1 MTVLITSVPFT
12 DTAEPIMAPALLQS
26 ILQLHGYNAVGI
38 DLNAWVYNYI
48 KQHAEK
54 HKLLDFFYNQTI
66 CPTIIDELVF
76 IIDHCTNEILK
87 YQPTCVGLSLFSH
100 YSQVF
105 TKWLAASLKT
115 AEPGIKII
123 IGGAGMHNHIAA
135 NRSFFCEDVI
145 KLGIVDDY
153 ISGDADK
160 SIIEYFKGNTS
171 YYGINTVS
179 WLQDNDMGLL
189 PMPNYSNYN
198 MDQYDNKCIPLL
210 DSRGCVKNCEFCD
223 IIEYW
228 QKFNFRSAESIFNEI
243 LSQIA
248 TYNIRHIAFK
258 NSLINGN
265 LKEFKK
271 LIVLIADYNRGLPR
285 EQQISWGSY
294 FIVRQASQHP
304 PEMWQ
309 LLKENNAKLY
319 LGIESL
325 IERVRHGMGK
335 TFDNAA
341 LTYHLQQAQHF
352 DIKLFLLIIVGYP
365 TETLEDY
372 EATKQWFRDNA
383 CYASTVYQV
392 GLSLAAVLPNTTLAR
407 KAKEYNIVVGNIPTV
422 WTNKNLNI
430 TPQQRINHQF
440 ELEQLCIE
448 LNYNSLNTD
457 GASGF
462 HLTHGKDRAAGS
474 QRTKDITV
482 ENL

>member
-12 DTAEPIMAPALLQS
+12 DTAEPIMAPAQLQSLLQS
-26 ILQLHGYNAVGI
+26 HGYDAVGI

-54 HKLLDFFYNQTI
+54 HKLQGFFYNQTI

-87 YQPTCVGLSLFSH
+87 YQPTCVGLSLLSH
-100 YSQVF
+100 HSQVF

-171 YYGINTVS
+171 YPGINTVA
-179 WLQDNDMGLL
+179 WVQDSDMSLL

-248 TYNIRHIAFK
+248 TYNIRHIAFR

-325 IERVRHGMGK
+325 IERVRHGLGK
-335 TFDNAA
+335 TFNNDA

-352 DIKLFLLIIVGYP
+352 DIKLLLLIIVGYP

-392 GLSLAAVLPNTTLAR
+392 GLSLASVLPNTNLAR
-407 KAKEYNIVVGNIPTV
+407 KAKEYNIVVGALPTV

-440 ELEQLCIE
+440 DLEQLCTE

-462 HLTHGKDRAAGS
+462 HLPQGQDRAAANKS
-474 QRTKDITV
+474 VNDVTV

>member
-12 DTAEPIMAPALLQS
+12 DTAEPIMAPAQLQSLLQS
-26 ILQLHGYNAVGI
+26 HGYDAVGI

-54 HKLLDFFYNQTI
+54 HKLQGFFYNQTI

-87 YQPTCVGLSLFSH
+87 YQPTCVGLSLLSH
-100 YSQVF
+100 HSQVF

-171 YYGINTVS
+171 YPGINTVA
-179 WLQDNDMGLL
+179 WVQDSDMSIL

-248 TYNIRHIAFK
+248 TYNIRHIAFR

-325 IERVRHGMGK
+325 IERVRHGLGK
-335 TFDNAA
+335 TFNNDA

-352 DIKLFLLIIVGYP
+352 DIKLLLLIIVGYP

-392 GLSLAAVLPNTTLAR
+392 GLSLAAVLPNTNLAR
-407 KAKEYNIVVGNIPTV
+407 KAKEYNIVVGALPTV

-440 ELEQLCIE
+440 DLEQLCTE

-462 HLTHGKDRAAGS
+462 HLPQGQDRAAANKS
-474 QRTKDITV
+474 VNDVTV

>member
-12 DTAEPIMAPALLQS
+12 DTTEPIMAPALLQS

-38 DLNAWVYNYI
+38 DLNAWVYNYVQ
-48 KQHAEK
+48 QHAEK
-54 HKLLDFFYNQTI
+54 QKLLDFFYAQTV
-66 CPTIIDELVF
+66 CPEIIDELVF

-87 YQPTCVGLSLFSH
+87 YQPTCVGMSLFSVF
-100 YSQVF
+100 SQVF
-105 TKWLAASLKT
+105 TKWLAASLKN

-123 IGGAGMHNHIAA
+123 IGGAGMHNHIAEQ
-135 NRSFFCEDVI
+135 RSFFCEDVI

-198 MDQYDNKCIPLL
+198 MDQYDTKCIPLM

-223 IIEYW
+223 IVEYW

-243 LSQIA
+243 LSQIE
-248 TYNIRHIAFK
+248 TYNIRFFSFR

-271 LIVLIADYNRGLPR
+271 LLVLIADYNRGLPK

-341 LTYHLQQAQHF
+341 LTYHLQQAQQSGVP
-352 DIKLFLLIIVGYP
+352 LMLLVIVGYP
-365 TETLEDY
+365 TETLEDF
-372 EATKQWFRDNA
+372 ETTKQWFKDNA
-383 CYASTVYQV
+383 RYASTVYYV
-392 GLSLAAVLPNTTLAR
+392 GFSVASVLPNTKLAR
-407 KAKEYNIVVGNIPTV
+407 KAKEYKIVVGALPSV
-422 WTNKNLNI
+422 WSVPDSNI
-430 TPQQRINHQF
+430 TPKMRFDHQQ
-440 ELEQLCIE
+440 ELNKIADE
-448 LNYNSLNTD
+448 LNYNSGVDLSRRQSNEKAHMD
-457 GASGF
+457 IA
-462 HLTHGKDRAAGS
+462 L
-474 QRTKDITV
+474 KDIPLHTKSDY
-482 ENL
+482 E

>member
-100 YSQVF
+100 HSQVF

-198 MDQYDNKCIPLL
+198 MDQYDNKCIPLM

-223 IIEYW
+223 IVEYW

-243 LSQIA
+243 LSQIE
-248 TYNIRHIAFK
+248 TYNIRHIAFR

-271 LIVLIADYNRGLPR
+271 LLVLIADYNRGLPR
-285 EQQISWGSY
+285 EHQISWGSY

-407 KAKEYNIVVGNIPTV
+407 KAKEYNIVVGNIPSV
-422 WTNKNLNI
+422 WSIPDSNI
-430 TPQQRINHQF
+430 TPKMRLDHLQ
-440 ELEQLCIE
+440 ELNKIADE
-448 LNYNSLNTD
+448 LNYNS
-457 GASGF
+457 GVVIARRESIEKA
-462 HLTHGKDRAAGS
+462 HLDAAL
-474 QRTKDITV
+474 
-482 ENL
+482 ENIPSLYT

>member
-12 DTAEPIMAPALLQS
+12 DTAEPIMAPAQLQSLLQS
-26 ILQLHGYNAVGI
+26 HGYDAVGI

-54 HKLLDFFYNQTI
+54 HKLQGFFYNQTI

-87 YQPTCVGLSLFSH
+87 YQPTCVGLSLLSH
-100 YSQVF
+100 HSQVF

-171 YYGINTVS
+171 YPGINTVA
-179 WLQDNDMGLL
+179 WVQDSDMSLL

-248 TYNIRHIAFK
+248 TYNIRHIAFR

-325 IERVRHGMGK
+325 IERVRHGLGK
-335 TFDNAA
+335 TFNNDA

-352 DIKLFLLIIVGYP
+352 DIKLLLLIIVGYP

-392 GLSLAAVLPNTTLAR
+392 GLSLAAVLPNTNLAR
-407 KAKEYNIVVGNIPTV
+407 KAKEYNIVVGALPTV

-462 HLTHGKDRAAGS
+462 HLPQGKDRAAAN
-474 QRTKDITV
+474 KLVNDVTV